1 MTQKVRRT
9 SRPLF
14 LFLTAG
20 LLALTAIAAIEI
32 AQSGA
37 AKASPFVAN
46 RAQADMKAMVDFG
59 PRPAGSAAI
68 EKTRTYIIAE
78 LKKAGLKPE
87 LDEFAG
93 STPHGKI
100 RMINIRAV
108 RPGTRPATIVLS
120 GHYDT
125 KIFSD
130 FKFVGASDG
139 ASSAAWLL
147 EMARATA
154 NLKLDNDLEFL
165 FFDGEEAVVEWTD
178 TDSRYGS
185 RYDVERRMKAGTLQ
199 QLKALI
205 LVDMIGDKNLNIKR
219 EEQSTDWLTAIIWN
233 NAHALGYNRE
243 FANESQVVEDDH
255 LPYLSARVP
264 AADIIDFDYPDWHR
278 QSDTLDKVSGDSLKK
293 VGDAVYASLPEID
306 RRVSAGR

>member
-1 MTQKVRRT
+1 MKQKKRRT
-9 SRPLF
+9 SYPWL

-20 LLALTAIAAIEI
+20 LLALTAIAAIGI
-32 AQSGA
+32 AQSVS
-37 AKASPFVAN
+37 AKSSPFVAS
-46 RAQADMKAMVDFG
+46 RALADMKAMVGFG
-59 PRPAGSAAI
+59 PRPAGSDAI

-87 LDEFAG
+87 LDEFMG
-93 STPHGKI
+93 STPRGRI

-108 RPGTRPATIVLS
+108 HPGTRPATIVLS

-125 KIFSD
+125 KVFSD
-130 FKFVGASDG
+130 IKFVGASDG

-147 EMARATA
+147 EMARVTA
-154 NLKLDNDLEFL
+154 NMKLDNNLEFV
-165 FFDGEEAVVEWTD
+165 FFDGEEAVVDWSD

-185 RYDVERRMKAGTLQ
+185 RYDVERRTKAGTLQ
-199 QLKALI
+199 QLKALV
-205 LVDMIGDKNLNIKR
+205 LVDMIGDKNLDIKR
-219 EEQSTDWLTAIIWN
+219 EEQSTDWLTTIIWN

-243 FANESQVVEDDH
+243 FLNESQVVEDDH
-255 LPYLSARVP
+255 LPYLSAKVP
-264 AADIIDFDYPDWHR
+264 AADIIDFDYPDWHK

-306 RRVSAGR
+306 RRVSAAR